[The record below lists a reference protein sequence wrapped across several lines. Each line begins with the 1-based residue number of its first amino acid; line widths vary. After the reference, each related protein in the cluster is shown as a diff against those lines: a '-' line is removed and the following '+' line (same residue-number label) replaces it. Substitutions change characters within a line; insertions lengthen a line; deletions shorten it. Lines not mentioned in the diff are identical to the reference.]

1 MAKPTSALRFLRL
14 NIFRFHRV
22 LIDNERCLDRDNLL
36 RHLLEV
42 GLPLE
47 SSTLANTSMLL
58 LTHRLQHLSRILII
72 KIGQRRIWFLDGI
85 TCCALCLLWQS
96 DYIIFSRHVIRWIV
110 VHNWR
115 LISYVCRRSRRLL
128 LATALISG
136 ARVSHQAYVEID
148 GILSLDN
155 QGTVRIVIIVIIC
168 WLPFVI

>member
-58 LTHRLQHLSRILII
+58 LTHRLQHLSRTLVI
-72 KIGQRRIWFLDGI
+72 KIGQRRI
-85 TCCALCLLWQS
+85 
-96 DYIIFSRHVIRWIV
+96 
-110 VHNWR
+110 
-115 LISYVCRRSRRLL
+115 
-128 LATALISG
+128 
-136 ARVSHQAYVEID
+136 
-148 GILSLDN
+148 
-155 QGTVRIVIIVIIC
+155 
-168 WLPFVI
+168 